1 MASFE
6 ARHESWPLAKPFAI
20 SRGVKTAADVVVC
33 EITMDEGISGRGE
46 CVPYARYGE
55 TVEGVIEQIEAQA
68 LEVAKHPDRIGLL
81 SRMPAGAARNA
92 VDCALWDLQAKLN
105 NKRVWELIG
114 MSEAPA
120 PAVTAETI
128 SIGTPEEMATE
139 ASEKT
144 YAKLLKIKLNGE
156 QVVSRVAAVREARPE
171 ARIIVDPN
179 EGWDIGIM
187 REVAPALAELGVEML
202 EQPLPADADDGL
214 ADYDSPIPVCADE
227 SCHTAEKLHLL
238 ADKYQIVNIKLDKT
252 GGLTSALRLAD
263 AAQTAGFGIMV
274 GCMVGTSLAMA
285 PATMLTPFA
294 SFVDLDG
301 PLLMKQDRPD
311 GLDFSDGCI
320 HSPEPALWG

>member
-20 SRGVKTAADVVVC
+20 SRGVKTAAEVVVC
-33 EITMDEGISGRGE
+33 EITMDEGVSGRGE

-55 TVEGVIEQIEAQA
+55 SVEGVIAQIEDVA
-68 LEVAKHPDRIGLL
+68 LDVAKHPDRVGLL
-81 SRMPAGAARNA
+81 SKMPAGAARNA

-105 NKRVWELIG
+105 NKRVWQLIG
-114 MSEAPA
+114 MPEAPK

-128 SIGTPEEMATE
+128 SIGTPEEMA
-139 ASEKT
+139 ADAVSKSA
-144 YAKLLKIKLNGE
+144 AKLIKIKLDGE
-156 QVVSRVAAVREARPE
+156 QVVSRVAAVREAAPE
-171 ARIIVDPN
+171 ARLIVDPN
-179 EGWDIGIM
+179 EGWDIDIM
-187 REVAPALAELGVEML
+187 REVAPPLAELGVEML

-227 SCHTAEKLHLL
+227 SCHTADKLHLL

-263 AAQTAGFGIMV
+263 AAQTCGFGIMI

-285 PATMLTPFA
+285 PATMITPLAKFI
-294 SFVDLDG
+294 DLDG

-311 GLDFSDGCI
+311 GLTFAEGCI
-320 HSPEPALWG
+320 HPPEPALWG